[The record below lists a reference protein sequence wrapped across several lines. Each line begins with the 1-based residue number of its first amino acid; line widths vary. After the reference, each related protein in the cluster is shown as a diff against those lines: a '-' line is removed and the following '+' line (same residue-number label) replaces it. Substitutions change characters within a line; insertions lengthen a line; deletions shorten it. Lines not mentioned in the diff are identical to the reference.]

1 MSKGRVHIRLSSGR
15 DVLQLVQCLSS
26 LEDSFTIEN
35 QSGAHRVNAKSILG
49 VIYTALHFAD
59 GAMVAVVITELVPES
74 QRSAHPA
81 IMTLWTMLGFA
92 VMMILDVALG

>member
-1 MSKGRVHIRLSSGR
+1 MSKGRVHIRLSSRR
-15 DVLQLVQCLSS
+15 DVLRRVHCLSS

-59 GAMVAVVITELVPES
+59 GLYLVNNTHAGCIPDGVK
-74 QRSAHPA
+74 PFLL
-81 IMTLWTMLGFA
+81 TCT
-92 VMMILDVALG
+92 